1 MISEVHLRS
10 MVHSESTQYPLVMFR
25 TVTEHFAQA
34 FCILPYASTYSL
46 FSTTLPQL
54 HSVRALGCLS

>member
-1 MISEVHLRS
+1 

-34 FCILPYASTYSL
+34 FCTLPYASTYSL